1 MKKKL
6 LIIILSVITLIFTP
20 LISFGATVT
29 TKLPDN
35 LSAVP
40 IEYMSFRA
48 YDGTNTLQ
56 WLNLADQRI
65 VRNNSSDNLNYSEY
79 VDIFMPNDEHPI
91 SGEYN
96 VQATS
101 SYATMRYRILEKI
114 YKTNIFSPSSYI
126 HFSLE
131 DIGVT
136 PPQSNKRVIYFD
148 LDGYT
153 SNAEMIRYADVKY
166 TQTTVNN
173 LTGQVIQDIVK
184 LTVTPTYQYYEGIGY
199 QHMLKVEFPTISNTP
214 TLYTDISIKLYY
226 LGDIQQLTI
235 SSPSMNSSLRTQ
247 ELLDAS
253 IAIGQKNGSF
263 QTVDVPTDWFGWVVN
278 GVNGFMALQIL
289 PNVTLWTVFYAIVGL
304 TLFIFIMK
312 KFAGG

>member
-1 MKKKL
+1 MKKI
-6 LIIILSVITLIFTP
+6 LIIILSVITLIFTS
-20 LISFGATVT
+20 LVSLGATVT

-40 IEYMSFRA
+40 IEYMSLRA

-65 VRNNSSDNLNYSEY
+65 VRNNSSDNLSYSEY
-79 VDIFMPNDEHPI
+79 VDIFMPNDQHPI
-91 SGEYN
+91 VGEYN

-101 SYATMRYRILEKI
+101 SYATMRYRILEKV
-114 YKTNIFSPSSYI
+114 YKPNIFSPNSYI
-126 HFSLE
+126 HFALD

-136 PPQSNKRVIYFD
+136 PPQSDKRVIYFD

-153 SNAEMIRYADVKY
+153 STDELIRYADVRY

-173 LTGQVIQDIVK
+173 LTGQVIQDIVT

-214 TLYTDISIKLYY
+214 TLYTDISIRLYY
-226 LGDIQQLTI
+226 LGDIAQLTI
-235 SSPSMNSSLRTQ
+235 SSPSMNTSQRTQ
-247 ELLDAS
+247 ELLEAS

-263 QTVDVPTDWFGWVVN
+263 QTAHVPTDWFGWVVN
-278 GVNGFMALQIL
+278 GVNGFMSLQLL
-289 PNVTLWTVFYAIVGL
+289 PNVTLWTVFYGVFGLLLAIL
-304 TLFIFIMK
+304 IMR